1 MRKWFAILTSDTGEH
16 FVLDEYYPNDHGRC
30 HVLGDAKRA
39 SYIAHFHRDDMA
51 LDYKK
56 VSIEIA
62 LIDFMGTSWP
72 FTEMKSRSEILAE
85 FGITD

>member
-1 MRKWFAILTSDTGEH
+1 MNKWFAILTSDTGER
-16 FVLDEYYPNDHGRC
+16 FVLDEYYPTDHGRC
-30 HVLGDAKRA
+30 HVLGDTTRA
-39 SYIAHFHRDDMA
+39 SYIAHFHRDDMT

-56 VSIEIA
+56 VSIDIA
-62 LIDFMGTSWP
+62 LINFMGTSWP